1 MTADAKQ
8 PTDSKTLQKQNR
20 RKAGLTQGLESNVFR
35 PPLPTRSDQRFADA
49 EAIEKALDSTQPA
62 NRTVS
67 KPAPS
72 DTLAVISEAQLADLG
87 FDTFAV
93 FKKGLSV
100 RPGMR
105 LSVPLN
111 LVDENPL
118 NPRAF
123 IIEEDL
129 QDFAESLRTNGQ
141 LVPATAYFDSATGRF
156 LLKEGHRRRRGL
168 QLASKPN
175 IQLEVLPPHT
185 DALQAFKEARI
196 SNTQRRSHTPYD
208 DAVRFRELLER
219 GLVRTQA
226 DLAPAFNVTEV
237 YISKV
242 LSLGEMPRSIL
253 EKMVTHE
260 NLFGLATGYA
270 VCQHY
275 RRRGLDAAVRL
286 IERIVAGKLSN
297 RQVEQ
302 LVRTDAAI
310 TPAQDPQPQQRA
322 RALSRA
328 TITAGAAGEL
338 KAFENGQLR
347 LDVTGL
353 NDERRDLLFA
363 RVLHAFEEI
372 GIQYRAP
379 SNANA
384 GVGDFKSTR

>member
-1 MTADAKQ
+1 
-8 PTDSKTLQKQNR
+8 
-20 RKAGLTQGLESNVFR
+20 
-35 PPLPTRSDQRFADA
+35 
-49 EAIEKALDSTQPA
+49 
-62 NRTVS
+62 
-67 KPAPS
+67 
-72 DTLAVISEAQLADLG
+72 
-87 FDTFAV
+87 
-93 FKKGLSV
+93 
-100 RPGMR
+100 
-105 LSVPLN
+105 
-111 LVDENPL
+111 
-118 NPRAF
+118 
-123 IIEEDL
+123 
-129 QDFAESLRTNGQ
+129 
-141 LVPATAYFDSATGRF
+141 
-156 LLKEGHRRRRGL
+156 
-168 QLASKPN
+168 
-175 IQLEVLPPHT
+175 
-185 DALQAFKEARI
+185 
-196 SNTQRRSHTPYD
+196 
-208 DAVRFRELLER
+208 
-219 GLVRTQA
+219 
-226 DLAPAFNVTEV
+226 
-237 YISKV
+237 
-242 LSLGEMPRSIL
+242 MPRSIL

>member
-1 MTADAKQ
+1 MTTDPKPSTESQAK
-8 PTDSKTLQKQNR
+8 KKENR
-20 RKAGLTQGLESNVFR
+20 RKAGLTQGLGSNLIR
-35 PPLPTRSDQRFADA
+35 LPLPNRSDQRFADA
-49 EAIEKALDSTQPA
+49 EAIELKLSSNQPA

-67 KPAPS
+67 KSAPT
-72 DTLAVISEAQLADLG
+72 DTVPGNPEEQLADVAL
-87 FDTFAV
+87 DTFV
-93 FKKGLSV
+93 IFKKGMSI
-100 RPGMR
+100 RSGMR
-105 LSVPLN
+105 LSVPLGI
-111 LVDENPL
+111 VDENPL

-129 QDFAESLRTNGQ
+129 RDFAESLRTNGQ
-141 LVPATAYFDSATGRF
+141 LVAATAYFDSASGRF
-156 LLKEGHRRRRGL
+156 MLKEGHRRRRGL

-175 IQLEVLPPHT
+175 LLLEVLPPHT

-208 DAVRFRELLER
+208 DAIRFRELLER
-219 GLVRTQA
+219 GLVRTQG

-242 LSLGEMPRSIL
+242 LSLGEMPRPIL
-253 EKMVTHE
+253 EKMVAHE
-260 NLFGLATGYA
+260 TLFGLATGYA

-275 RRRGLDAAVRL
+275 KRRGIDAAGRL

-302 LVRTDAAI
+302 LVRTDTAS
-310 TPAQDPQPQQRA
+310 TPTQDPQPQRRA

-328 TITAGAAGEL
+328 TITAGAVGEL
-338 KAFENGQLR
+338 KAFENGQVR

-353 NDERRDLLFA
+353 NDEKRDLLFA

-372 GIQYRAP
+372 GVKYRAP
-379 SNANA
+379 SSVNSEP
-384 GVGDFKSTR
+384 GDFKIQR